1 MKNKYLQ
8 LTLIPILII
17 ASCIKEKKKIT
28 KVRINQKILTV
39 EIAETEEKR
48 KKGLSHRKKLP
59 ENYGML
65 FIFDKP
71 QIVSFWMKDT
81 SIPLSIAFIT
91 SNFTII
97 QIDDMEPYDVFTIH
111 RSIMPVKYAL
121 EVKKGW
127 FRENNI
133 KIGDKIE
140 IINKN
145 SNP

>member
-1 MKNKYLQ
+1 
-8 LTLIPILII
+8 
-17 ASCIKEKKKIT
+17 
-28 KVRINQKILTV
+28 
-39 EIAETEEKR
+39 
-48 KKGLSHRKKLP
+48 
-59 ENYGML
+59 ML